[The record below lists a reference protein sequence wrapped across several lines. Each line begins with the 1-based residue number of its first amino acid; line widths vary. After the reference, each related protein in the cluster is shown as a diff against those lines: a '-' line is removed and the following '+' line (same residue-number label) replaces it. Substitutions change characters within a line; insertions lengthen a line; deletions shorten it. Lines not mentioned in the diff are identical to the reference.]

1 MIHYQKRQSGRAGQL
16 FGSVAVTLLGV
27 AAAMAFTTTAALS
40 LELKLGHYAPE
51 SHPGHKA
58 TMMFADAVKART
70 KGEVTLKI
78 YPAQKLGSPPEML
91 EQNVHGTLDMS
102 LPTQGQLAKYDK
114 AFAAVMTPFV
124 FKDYAHAWRVL
135 DGPFMDWIAP
145 RLEPKGL
152 IFLSNWEWGFRNVT
166 NGKRP
171 VNVPDDMK
179 GLKMR
184 TPPEVQLQA
193 AMEATGAIV
202 TKISFKEL
210 PLSLKQGVVDGQ
222 ENPLSVIYHFKLY
235 EVQPHLALTRHV
247 YNSMVHVMS
256 QKAWKKLTP
265 EQKVIIREESKKAGQ
280 WFRDVMV
287 KEEDSL
293 AAKLEAKGMKI
304 TRPDRELFRAKMEPA
319 YKRIAKFAGEEN
331 FDTFM
336 KMVDAERNK

>member
-1 MIHYQKRQSGRAGQL
+1 MISYRKTGLRRFGKLCGGLAITLAGALAAIGLSG
-16 FGSVAVTLLGV
+16 S
-27 AAAMAFTTTAALS
+27 AALS

-58 TMMFADAVKART
+58 TMMFAEAVKART
-70 KGEVTLKI
+70 NGAVTVKI

-166 NGKRP
+166 NGRHP

-235 EVQPHLALTRHV
+235 EVQPYLAITRHV

-256 QKAWKKLTP
+256 RKAWQQLTP
-265 EQKVIIREESKKAGQ
+265 EQQAIIREESKKAGQ

-287 KEEDSL
+287 KEEDNLVS
-293 AAKLEAKGMKI
+293 KLKEKGMKV
-304 TRPDRELFRAKMEPA
+304 TMPDRELFRAKMAPA
-319 YKRIAKFAGEEN
+319 YARISDFAGKEN

-336 KMVDAERNK
+336 KMVDAERGK